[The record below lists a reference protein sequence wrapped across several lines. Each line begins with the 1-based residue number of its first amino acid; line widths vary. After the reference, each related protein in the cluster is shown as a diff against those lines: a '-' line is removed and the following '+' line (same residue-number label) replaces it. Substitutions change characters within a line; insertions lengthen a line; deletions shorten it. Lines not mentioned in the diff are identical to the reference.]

1 VPKPPVVARLAW
13 KHSLVFDAI
22 SGENSIVIDS
32 DSREGPSPVQT
43 LAVSLAGCMSMD
55 VAHIL
60 TKGRN
65 PFRALRCEIVAERAP
80 DNPHRFTG
88 VVIQFTVEGEVSDE
102 AVARAIQLSHDT
114 YCSVGH
120 SMRQDIPFTT
130 TFQVIR

>member
-1 VPKPPVVARLAW
+1 VPKPPVVAHLSW
-13 KHSLVFDAI
+13 KHSLVFDAV

-43 LAVSLAGCMSMD
+43 LAISLAGCMSID

-60 TKGRN
+60 IRGRN
-65 PFRALRCEIVAERAP
+65 PFRALGCELVAERASE
-80 DNPHRFTG
+80 NPHRFIG
-88 VVIQFTVEGEVSDE
+88 VTIQFTVEGDVPDE

-114 YCSVGH
+114 YCSVWH

-130 TFQVIR
+130 SFQVIR

>member
-1 VPKPPVVARLAW
+1 MAKPPVVARLSW

-32 DSREGPSPVQT
+32 ASREGPSPLQM

-60 TKGRN
+60 TKGRH
-65 PFRALRCEIVAERAP
+65 PFRALGCELVAERAP
-80 DNPHRFTG
+80 ENPHRFTG
-88 VVIQFTVEGEVSDE
+88 VTIQFTVEGEVPDE

-114 YCSVGH
+114 YCSVWH
-120 SMRQDIPFTT
+120 SMRQEIPFTT
-130 TFQVIR
+130 SFRVIR